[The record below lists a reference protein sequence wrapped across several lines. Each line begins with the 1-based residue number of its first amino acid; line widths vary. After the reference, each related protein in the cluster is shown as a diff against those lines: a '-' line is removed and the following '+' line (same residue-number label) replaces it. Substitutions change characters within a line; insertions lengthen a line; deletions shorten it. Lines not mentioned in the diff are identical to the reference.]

1 MAGVNPVSTY
11 NPALLQQQQQAM
23 AMGQQPT
30 QPQVAMPMATQP
42 TTSGGEGMT
51 DLQQALAGA
60 NSLAVEG
67 TTKVAPQVLA
77 MAQQSAQVSEVTK
90 ANDQLKQQ
98 NLALQAQIQATTMKG
113 QQQGVQEQAL
123 QQLQTTIPTMPQT
136 QATAA
141 PAGVNPT
148 TVMATVA
155 QQPVVASTGNSS
167 LSDKQSAA
175 ILSGNLGEFGKSTA
189 ENALS
194 GWKDVQKKLE
204 EGKQMEI
211 YRNALMAQGI
221 TKDQATALA
230 NQKIQADNAAATG
243 QAVVAQQP
251 IMVQQQPQQPVVQA
265 PVAAQPV
272 QQPTIQPPVATD
284 TTATSPAPTPTAP
297 VQEEM
302 VNVAGVGLVS
312 KATLTAVLQ
321 NTSPEAQEAQAQAKA
336 QEQAQQQAQQQQPAS
351 TVAATPRAVLP
362 ADYTIQ
368 QALPQTT
375 LMPQQQALT
384 GFPPVASPLAFAS
397 VNSFGNS
404 GITAEKYQ
412 QLLAYMNQQQQ
423 PAVASTNTPST
434 SATSSA
440 EADSFAKAKIEAAKL
455 GFDTTNMPNNYAE
468 LRVKQQKR
476 RKIARQKNLES
487 YKKPYL
493 PKPENKY
500 DFYGSGEAST

>member
-1 MAGVNPVSTY
+1 MTGVNPVSTY
-11 NPALLQQQQQAM
+11 NPALLQQQQQGM

-60 NSLAVEG
+60 NAIGIEG
-67 TTKVAPQVLA
+67 TTQVLPQIQA
-77 MAQQSAQVSEVTK
+77 MSQQSAQINALTK
-90 ANDQLKQQ
+90 ANKQAQQQ
-98 NLALQAQIQATTMKG
+98 NLMLQAQIQANALKG
-113 QQQGVQEQAL
+113 QQQGVQGQAL
-123 QQLQTTIPTMPQT
+123 QQLQATMPQT
-136 QATAA
+136 QQ
-141 PAGVNPT
+141 PMVT
-148 TVMATVA
+148 T
-155 QQPVVASTGNSS
+155 S
-167 LSDKQSAA
+167 LDDQKNAA
-175 ILSGNLGEFGKSTA
+175 IASGNLGELAKVMTSEVT
-189 ENALS
+189 S
-194 GWKDVQKKLE
+194 DVSSIQKK
-204 EGKQMEI
+204 MEDARI
-211 YRNALMAQGI
+211 VQTYRNALMAQGI
-221 TKDQATALA
+221 PKDQATALA
-230 NQKIQADNAAATG
+230 NQKIEADNAAATG

-251 IMVQQQPQQPVVQA
+251 IMVQKQPQQPVVQA

-302 VNVAGVGLVS
+302 VNVADVGLVS

-321 NTSPEAQEAQAQAKA
+321 NTSPEAQEAQAKA

-362 ADYTIQ
+362 VDYTIQ

-384 GFPPVASPLAFAS
+384 GFPLVASPLAFAS

-412 QLLAYMNQQQQ
+412 QLLAYMNQQQR

-500 DFYGSGEAST
+500 DFYGSGEAPT